1 MPQDASEAFL
11 QEINIMTMSKPIIR
25 LAILDD
31 HPIIRRSFQV
41 VASSTEDM
49 CIVGSFGHSLE
60 LFDWLKKERCDVLML
75 DYILQSDEPDGLTLI
90 RKILARHPKLKILLT
105 SSMENLAVIRTAF
118 MLGVY
123 GYIAKREDTTNY
135 IQAIRNVASDQRYI
149 PDNISAEL
157 AQVPTRKRDKALLN
171 GQQPLS
177 ISKMNKILTARE
189 AEVIHCFLDGM
200 TIVEISVKLK
210 RSRKTI
216 SGHKQAGL
224 RKLGLSSDLELF
236 RYRDDLF
243 K

>member
-1 MPQDASEAFL
+1 
-11 QEINIMTMSKPIIR
+11 MTMSKPTIR

-41 VASSTEDM
+41 VASNTEDI
-49 CIVGSFGHSLE
+49 CIVGNFGHSLE

-90 RKILARHPKLKILLT
+90 KKLLSRHPKLKILLI
-105 SSMENLAVIRTAF
+105 SSMESLAVIRTAF

-123 GYIAKREDTTNY
+123 GYIAKREDTTHY
-135 IQAIRNVASDQRYI
+135 IQAIRSVASHQRYI
-149 PDNISAEL
+149 PDYILVEL
-157 AQVPTRKRDKALLN
+157 AQVPTRKRDKTLQN
-171 GQQPLS
+171 GQQPF
-177 ISKMNKILTARE
+177 NKSMMSRLLTARE
-189 AEVIHCFLDGM
+189 TEVIRCFLDGM
-200 TIVEISVKLK
+200 TIVEISAKLK

-224 RKLGLSSDLELF
+224 RKLGLTSDLELF
-236 RYRDDLF
+236 KYRDDLF